1 MPSSDD
7 EYRNQIQSE
16 LEARFSPDAKTL
28 ERVLDKIEQAR
39 TMDEL
44 SELHWNDFTK
54 LADDIE
60 SFSRGHGLKTGWNTW
75 IGIQRTDTSH
85 LTIE

>member
-1 MPSSDD
+1 MPGSDA

-16 LEARFSPDAKTL
+16 LEARFSPDAKAL

-39 TMDEL
+39 TTDEL
-44 SELHWNDFTK
+44 SELHWDDLSK

-60 SFSRGHGLKTGWNTW
+60 SFSRGYGLKAVH
-75 IGIQRTDTSH
+75 H
-85 LTIE
+85 LARI